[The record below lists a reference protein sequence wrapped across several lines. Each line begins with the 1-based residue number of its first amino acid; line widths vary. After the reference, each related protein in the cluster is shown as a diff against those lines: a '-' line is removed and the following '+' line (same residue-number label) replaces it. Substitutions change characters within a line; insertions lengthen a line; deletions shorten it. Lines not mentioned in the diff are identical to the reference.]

1 MTHKAACI
9 PPDGALHGER
19 ACLQLL
25 RHIQQLPCQV
35 ILQPLLH
42 LQLIFCTT
50 AEAET
55 WAFLL
60 LPCCCCCCAALTAVL
75 LLAAACG
82 ISCCVVLR

>member
-1 MTHKAACI
+1 MVLLWRHHAART
-9 PPDGALHGER
+9 PPDSTLHCKR

-25 RHIQQLPCQV
+25 SHVQQLASQV

-50 AEAET
+50 AEAEA

-60 LPCCCCCCAALTAVL
+60 LP
-75 LLAAACG
+75 
-82 ISCCVVLR
+82 